1 MHVKITA
8 YAFRTAEKMRY
19 ADERRKNFLKK
30 RIYCNYGRIRFRIP
44 VGID

>member
-1 MHVKITA
+1 MHVKVTA
-8 YAFRTAEKMRY
+8 YTFRTAEKVLY
-19 ADERRKNFLKK
+19 AYKRRKDFLQK